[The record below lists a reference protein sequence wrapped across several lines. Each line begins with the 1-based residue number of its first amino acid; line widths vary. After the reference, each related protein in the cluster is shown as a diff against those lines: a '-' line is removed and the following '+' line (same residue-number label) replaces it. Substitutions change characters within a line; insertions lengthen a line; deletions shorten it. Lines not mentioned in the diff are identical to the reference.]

1 MIKEFWKMYQDDNF
15 DNIIIKNNTFR
26 VTGFIEE
33 NKKFNNSDELRNIIN
48 DYLSNSRYNKIVLV
62 KIVYSNSNKPKYTK
76 LGEYEFNYSD
86 FNALIL
92 SEKQY
97 LNIVRDE
104 IKNIPN
110 NVLAKKLL

>member
-1 MIKEFWKMYQDDNF
+1 MIKDFWKMYQDESF

-33 NKKFNNSDELRNIIN
+33 TEKFKTEEELRNIIN
-48 DYLSNSRYNKIVLV
+48 NYLSNSRYNKIVLV

-76 LGEYEFNYSD
+76 VGEYEFNLSD
-86 FNALIL
+86 YNAIIL

-97 LNIVRDE
+97 LSILKDE
-104 IKNIPN
+104 IRNIN
-110 NVLAKKLL
+110 NNSLVKKLL